1 MTITRETIIYVD
13 LDGVLV
19 DFDGAL
25 RERFGFGWDDTPRRK
40 VWSSIMHYN
49 DHVAPW
55 FYSLPKMHDFDVLW
69 EFVTGNFDTVEI
81 LSASGTSPKDAQGQ
95 KRAWI
100 GDNISY
106 DVVANIVTSGS
117 EKAQFAH
124 ADALL
129 IDDRKRVLN
138 PFIEAGGRGI
148 LHTSAEDTVRQLTAL
163 REDLA

>member
-25 RERFGFGWDDTPRRK
+25 RERFGFGWDGTPRRK
-40 VWSSIMHYN
+40 VWSAIMHYN
-49 DHVAPW
+49 DHTQPW
-55 FYSLPKMHDFDVLW
+55 FYSLPKTEDADVLW
-69 EFVTGNFDTVEI
+69 EFVNAEFDRVEI

-100 GDNISY
+100 GDHLGY

-117 EKAQFAH
+117 EKAEFATPNTV
-124 ADALL
+124 L

-138 PFIEAGGRGI
+138 PFIEAGGIGI
-148 LHTSAEDTVRQLTAL
+148 LHTSAADTIEQLQRL
-163 REDLA
+163 REG